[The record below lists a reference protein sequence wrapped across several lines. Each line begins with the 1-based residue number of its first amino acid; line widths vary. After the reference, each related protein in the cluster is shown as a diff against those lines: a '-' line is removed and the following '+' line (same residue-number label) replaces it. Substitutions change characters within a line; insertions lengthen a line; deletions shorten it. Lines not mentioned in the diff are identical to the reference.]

1 MQKNKPDLSGQKI
14 RSVFLIGFLLTVALA
29 LTGYIDSSF
38 LGTKVNVKTVGLL
51 FSLGSIASIVFLTY
65 LPEILKKIGIRG
77 VFHLTG
83 LTYLVSVL
91 GMLNTETP
99 LVFGILFIFYIASG
113 YGMYFAIDLLI
124 ESMSKKKTTGV
135 TRGIYLAIYN
145 LAYLLGPLLA
155 GMILKD
161 NSFNLVYL
169 IAGVFVII
177 MFLVF
182 IKDLEKLDIE
192 TSHRKISPPEIVNR
206 LFRSE
211 NLFNIFIVSLMLS
224 FFFSWMAIYT
234 PIYLHTFLGFNWQ
247 QIGTMF
253 AIMHI
258 PYITLEVPIGRLADK
273 YNCEK
278 YLLTIGLVI
287 IGLSTAG
294 LSLFADGSFWA
305 WTLGLAITRVGASFV
320 QVGHESYFFK
330 RVDAQD
336 SHMIALYRNA
346 SPLAYILGPII
357 GTIVLAFTNYNALF
371 IVLGVIMLGVTYFSV
386 RLKKFR

>member
-1 MQKNKPDLSGQKI
+1 MEKHAQKL

-38 LGTKVNVKTVGLL
+38 LGTQVSIKTVGLL
-51 FSLGSIASIVFLTY
+51 FSLGSVASIIFLSY
-65 LPEILKKIGIRG
+65 LPEILKHLGIRG

-99 LVFGILFIFYIASG
+99 LFFGAFFIFYIASG
-113 YGMYFAIDLLI
+113 YGLYFTIDLLI
-124 ESMSKKKTTGV
+124 ESMSKKKTTGL

-145 LAYLLGPLLA
+145 LAYLVGPLLA
-155 GMILKD
+155 GMLLKN
-161 NSFNLVYL
+161 NSFKLVYL

-182 IKDLEKLDIE
+182 IKDLEKIDIE
-192 TSHRKISPPEIVNR
+192 TSHRKISLPEMIKR
-206 LFRSE
+206 LVRSK
-211 NLFNIFIVSLMLS
+211 NLFNVFIISLMLS
-224 FFFSWMAIYT
+224 FFFSWMSIYT
-234 PIYLHTFLGFNWQ
+234 PIYLHSFLGFDWQ

-278 YLLTIGLVI
+278 YLLTIGLAI
-287 IGLSTAG
+287 IAVSTAG
-294 LSLFADGSFWA
+294 LSIFADGSFWA
-305 WTLGLAITRVGASFV
+305 WTIGLAITRVGASFV
-320 QVGHESYFFK
+320 QVSSESYFFK

-346 SPLAYILGPII
+346 SPLAYIIGPTV
-357 GTIVLAFTNYNALF
+357 GTIFLAFTNYNSLF
-371 IVLGVIMLGVTYFSV
+371 IVLGAIMLGVTFFSL
-386 RLKKFR
+386 RLKKYR

>member
-192 TSHRKISPPEIVNR
+192 TSHRKISPPEIINR